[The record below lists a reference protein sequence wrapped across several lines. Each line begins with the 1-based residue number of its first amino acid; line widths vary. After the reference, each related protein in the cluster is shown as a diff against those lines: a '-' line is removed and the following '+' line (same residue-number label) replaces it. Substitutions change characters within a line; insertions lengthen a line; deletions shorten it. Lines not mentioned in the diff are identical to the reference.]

1 MSHDLEL
8 KFAVGPAFVLPDLT
22 GAGSVARMQAVPS
35 RELRSTY
42 YDTVDR
48 RLARWGITIRHR
60 TGDGDRLP
68 WTLRLPLSTT
78 AAAAAGDGVRPGSR
92 SEIEV
97 EGPPDVVPGML
108 EDLVTAHAR
117 SHPLTAAAFL
127 ATQRTGWRL
136 VAFDGQVLAEL
147 TTDDV
152 LVMDGEE
159 VTSQFTEL
167 ELEARRAS
175 PDDLGAVSAR
185 LIAAGAV
192 GAAPVPK
199 AIRALGPGASGL
211 PDVVLREF
219 LPEDAAGWAV
229 RAALADALLRIVKYD
244 PGTRLG
250 DEEALHQL
258 RVGVRRL
265 RSDLRTVR
273 RLLGP
278 DWAPGLNGDLK
289 QLAGLLGTV
298 RDFDVLLTHLV
309 STHGD
314 LMTPLGPMLT
324 DLRRRHATARTVLL
338 EEMRSDRYAQLLERL
353 VVLARDPELSAAG
366 MEPAGDVL
374 PALAEKSWR
383 RLERRADK
391 IAARPHPTDAE
402 LHAVRI
408 AAKRARYG
416 AELAARGLPPDR
428 AEGAQGFAGELAGL
442 QDLLGAHQDAVVAV
456 AETHA
461 AAAAHDGD
469 LELIVAAGRV
479 IEREMQ
485 AAHDGRS
492 RFADTWRSVS
502 RPRNRRWMEP

>member
-1 MSHDLEL
+1 L
-8 KFAVGPAFVLPDLT
+8 PAAS
-22 GAGSVARMQAVPS
+22 GN
-35 RELRSTY
+35 
-42 YDTVDR
+42 
-48 RLARWGITIRHR
+48 
-60 TGDGDRLP
+60 
-68 WTLRLPLSTT
+68 
-78 AAAAAGDGVRPGSR
+78 GVRPASR

-97 EGPPDVVPGML
+97 EGPPDVVPEML
-108 EDLVTAHAR
+108 ADLVTAHVR
-117 SHPLTAAAFL
+117 SHPLTAAAFV

-152 LVMDGEE
+152 LVMDGDE

-175 PDDLGAVSAR
+175 PDDLAAVSAK
-185 LIAAGAV
+185 LMAAGAV

-229 RAALADALLRIVKYD
+229 RAALADALLRIVKND

-250 DEEALHQL
+250 DEEALHQM

-265 RSDLRTVR
+265 RSDLRTLH

-278 DWAPGLNGDLK
+278 GWAPGLNTDLK
-289 QLAGLLGTV
+289 RLAGLLGTV
-298 RDFDVLLTHLV
+298 RDLDVLLTHLV

-324 DLRRRHATARTVLL
+324 DLRRRHATARSVLL

-353 VVLARDPELSAAG
+353 VVLARDPELSADG
-366 MEPAGDVL
+366 FEPAEVVL
-374 PALAEKSWR
+374 PSLAKKSWR
-383 RLERRADK
+383 RLARRVER
-391 IAARPHPTDAE
+391 IETRPHPTDAE

-408 AAKRARYG
+408 AAKRARYA
-416 AELAARGLPPDR
+416 AELAGRGLSPDR
-428 AEGAQGFAGELAGL
+428 AEEAMGFATELAGL
-442 QDLLGAHQDAVVAV
+442 QDLLGLHQDAVVAV

-461 AAAAHDGD
+461 AAAANDGD
-469 LELIVAAGRV
+469 LELIVAAGRLM
-479 IEREMQ
+479 ERELQ
-485 AAHDGRS
+485 AARGARR
-492 RFADTWRSVS
+492 RFAETWQSVS
-502 RPRNRRWMEP
+502 RRRHRRWMQS